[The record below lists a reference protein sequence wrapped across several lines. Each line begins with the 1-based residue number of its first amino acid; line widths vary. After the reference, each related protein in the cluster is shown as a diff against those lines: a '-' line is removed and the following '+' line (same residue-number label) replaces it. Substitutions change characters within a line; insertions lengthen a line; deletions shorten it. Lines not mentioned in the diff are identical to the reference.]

1 MTELQRFRRF
11 DRTRRPSPQ
20 PIAAVVTRG
29 RAAWRTF
36 SAATQ
41 VGLVTI
47 LLGGFGDAL
56 AHSLGPPASVG
67 SFTPPQQAGHLVVLI
82 GMVISLAGILI
93 PALRLPLRRRRFVS
107 HQL

>member
-1 MTELQRFRRF
+1 MIELRRFRRL
-11 DRTRRPSPQ
+11 
-20 PIAAVVTRG
+20 G
-29 RAAWRTF
+29 RATWGTF

-47 LLGGFGDAL
+47 LLGGLGDAL

-67 SFTPPQQAGHLVVLI
+67 GFTPPQQAGHLVVVI

-93 PALRLPLRRRRFVS
+93 PALRLPVGRRRVVS
-107 HQL
+107 PQS